1 MGHSVKLTK
10 NLTTKQLAFYK
21 TLDEQDTQFFSLGQV
36 EEQYAPQ
43 YGNMNEVVENLVHK
57 GLLDRVERGKFV
69 RTNFYDE
76 LAMIRLLVPDGALAY
91 WSALNRHGLT
101 EQFPNVIFVQTTKL
115 KESKLYRG
123 VPYQFIK
130 VLPRKMTGIEQ
141 SGYGDHTF
149 WITSVEK
156 TILDCLDLPEYS
168 GGFPVVVKAI
178 ARAKL
183 HGSMLIEYSQAIGS
197 QSAMKRLAFI
207 LESLGKK
214 GVASFLK
221 YAAKKLNASYSL
233 LDALGPNDGRFD
245 SNWKLRLNVTAEETR
260 ALSKTEY

>member
-21 TLDEQDTQFFSLGQV
+21 TLDEQDIQFFSLDQV
-36 EEQYAPQ
+36 EEQYALQ

-69 RTNFYDE
+69 RANFFDE
-76 LAMIRLLVPDGALAY
+76 LAMIRLLVPDGVLAY

-130 VLPRKMTGIEQ
+130 VQPRKMTGIEE
-141 SGYGDHTF
+141 SGHSDHAF
-149 WITSVEK
+149 WITSIEK

-178 ARAKL
+178 ATAKL
-183 HGSMLIEYSQAIGS
+183 QGSKLIEFSKAIGNLA
-197 QSAMKRLAFI
+197 AMKRLAFI
-207 LESLGKK
+207 LETLGKK
-214 GVASFLK
+214 GVTPFLK
-221 YAAKKLNASYSL
+221 YAAKNLNASYSL
-233 LDALGPNDGRFD
+233 LDALGPNEGRFN
-245 SNWKLRLNVTAEETR
+245 SNWKLKLNVTEEEIK
-260 ALSKTEY
+260 ALGKTEY

>member
-1 MGHSVKLTK
+1 MGSGVKLTK

-21 TLDEQDTQFFSLGQV
+21 TLDEQDMQFFSLDQV
-36 EEQYAPQ
+36 EEQYASQ
-43 YGNMNEVVENLVHK
+43 YGNMSEVVENLVHK
-57 GLLDRVERGKFV
+57 GLLERVERGKFV
-69 RTNFYDE
+69 RANFYDD
-76 LAMIRLLVPDGALAY
+76 LAMIRLLVPDGVLAY

-130 VLPRKMTGIEQ
+130 VQPRKMTGAEQ
-141 SGYGDHTF
+141 SGHGEHAF

-183 HGSMLIEYSQAIGS
+183 QSSKLIEYSEAIGN
-197 QSAMKRLAFI
+197 QAAMKRLAFI
-207 LESLGKK
+207 LEALGKK

-221 YAAKKLNASYSL
+221 HAAKNLNASYSL
-233 LDALGPNDGRFD
+233 LDALGSNDGRFD
-245 SNWKLRLNVTAEETR
+245 SNWKLRLNVTEEDIR